1 MNSLDYAKAGAKTLM
16 DKFKPEE
23 LPPTHRFHYHQ
34 GVFLTGV
41 ERIYE
46 LTGDKKYR
54 DYIRAWVDFNV
65 DKDGNA
71 PNCFLT
77 EFDDM
82 QPGMLLFNLYKE
94 TGEERYKI
102 LLDKIA
108 DSIESYPTNA
118 KGGVWHKNFMKNQ
131 MWLDSMYMM
140 GVVSSMYAKYC
151 DRPYLF
157 EKVYTQM
164 ALMRDYMTDENTGL
178 MYHVWD
184 DSKQCEFT
192 DNESGLS
199 STFWGRAIGWYAAGV
214 AEILEYLPENH
225 PKRDEFIQAE
235 INLLNAVKKFQD
247 KETGLWYQVVD
258 KTDDKRNW
266 LETSCSAL
274 FVYAAAKSYRLGIID
289 DSFKDMI
296 LEGYRG
302 VLSKTNLDGE
312 HLNVTGVCIGTGV
325 GTLEQYFER
334 PTVENDLHGMGAFLL
349 MSTEIYKAFKE

>member
-54 DYIRAWVDFNV
+54 DYIKAWVDFNV

-164 ALMRDYMTDENTGL
+164 ALMRDYMIDKNTGL

-192 DNESGLS
+192 DKESGLS

-214 AEILEYLPENH
+214 PEILEYLPENH

-274 FVYAAAKSYRLGIID
+274 FVYAAAKSYRLGIVD

-296 LEGYRG
+296 LSGYRG

>member
-1 MNSLDYAKAGAKTLM
+1 M

-41 ERIYE
+41 ERTYE
-46 LTGDKKYR
+46 LTDDKKYR
-54 DYIRAWVDFNV
+54 DYIKAWVDFNV

-82 QPGMLLFNLYKE
+82 QPGILLFNLYKE

-151 DRPYLF
+151 DRSYLF

-164 ALMRDYMTDENTGL
+164 ALMRDYMTDKNTGL

-199 STFWGRAIGWYAAGV
+199 RTFWGRAIGWHAAGV

-235 INLLNAVKKFQD
+235 KN
-247 KETGLWYQVVD
+247 
-258 KTDDKRNW
+258 
-266 LETSCSAL
+266 C
-274 FVYAAAKSYRLGIID
+274 
-289 DSFKDMI
+289 
-296 LEGYRG
+296 
-302 VLSKTNLDGE
+302 
-312 HLNVTGVCIGTGV
+312 
-325 GTLEQYFER
+325 
-334 PTVENDLHGMGAFLL
+334 
-349 MSTEIYKAFKE
+349 